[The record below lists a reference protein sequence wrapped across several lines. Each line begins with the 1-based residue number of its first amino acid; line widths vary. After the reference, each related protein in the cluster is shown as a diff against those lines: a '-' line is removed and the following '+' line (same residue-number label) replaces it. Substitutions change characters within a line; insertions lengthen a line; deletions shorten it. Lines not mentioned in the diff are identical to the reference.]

1 MPYSLQVL
9 AAHMGALCH
18 TYIPYMYPS
27 YTPYASRTPDAHL
40 TYLSPS
46 TLSLIYIPHTYAL
59 HTPLPSGPGSTH
71 GRLVIQSSLKCI
83 PHIRVSPPLQ
93 VLGAHM
99 GAAGYT
105 GILQILGT
113 TSETSLWLSDSA
125 TSALASGGLTN
136 HPPAIGHGGGAAAV
150 TVAGTRGAST
160 TRMFSFDLPSLSRSR
175 YMYALYVCLLCMPY
189 MYALYVRLR
198 ACSRAR

>member
-1 MPYSLQVL
+1 
-9 AAHMGALCH
+9 MGALCH

-27 YTPYASRTPDAHL
+27 YTPYASRTPYLHL

-46 TLSLIYIPHTYAL
+46 TLSLMYIPHTYAL
-59 HTPLPSGPGSTH
+59 LPSGPGSTH

-105 GILQILGT
+105 GILQ
-113 TSETSLWLSDSA
+113 
-125 TSALASGGLTN
+125 
-136 HPPAIGHGGGAAAV
+136 
-150 TVAGTRGAST
+150 
-160 TRMFSFDLPSLSRSR
+160 M
-175 YMYALYVCLLCMPY
+175 M
-189 MYALYVRLR
+189 
-198 ACSRAR
+198 